1 MTMPLHKNPCSWGHK
16 IYNFGRP
23 FFGHHYYALTLS
35 ESCPRV
41 QKKIF
46 KEIMHFHFYMTY
58 GHALAQE
65 HLPRGLE
72 SYKVGKPFLG
82 YHYYILTLFDLCLG
96 IEKTISIEK
105 MHSTLWLIWA
115 HHGTR
120 TPYPGVTKFTILVG
134 PSLVII
140 IINFVS
146 LSVLCIRV
154 KTNIFKEKYQFYTF
168 YPKITS
174 PLGGGYMKFTMSCLP
189 TLEMLHTKFG

>member
-1 MTMPLHKNPCSWGHK
+1 M
-16 IYNFGRP
+16 
-23 FFGHHYYALTLS
+23 
-35 ESCPRV
+35 
-41 QKKIF
+41 
-46 KEIMHFHFYMTY
+46 
-58 GHALAQE
+58 
-65 HLPRGLE
+65 
-72 SYKVGKPFLG
+72 KVTNLVNDKPFLG

-96 IEKTISIEK
+96 IEKTISKEK

-146 LSVLCIRV
+146 LFVLCIRV
-154 KTNIFKEKYQFYTF
+154 ETNIFKEKFQFYTF

-174 PLGGGYMKFTMSCLP
+174 SLQLGGGVHEIYNVLSPYPRDAAYKIWLRLP
-189 TLEMLHTKFG
+189 SSSWEDVNGRRTSQDTRRTTTDANP